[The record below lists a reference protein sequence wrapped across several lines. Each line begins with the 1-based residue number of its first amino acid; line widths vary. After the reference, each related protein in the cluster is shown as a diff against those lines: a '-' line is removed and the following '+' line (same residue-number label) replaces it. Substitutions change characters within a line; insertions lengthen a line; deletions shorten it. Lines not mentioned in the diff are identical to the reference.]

1 MKAKLVVFAI
11 VLVALTL
18 NGIAVFGQEG
28 KERRPQRERWNQMTL
43 TAKVVAVDMET
54 RELTLKGID
63 GHLVTVVAG
72 PEVERLREISP
83 GDMIVTEF
91 WTYIKAEF
99 RDPTAE
105 EMAEPVVVVAEADKT
120 PEGAPPAAAIGAIV
134 RAVVTVEVINR
145 PDMLYVLRGPNG
157 RYVTIEAE
165 DPVLMTKIN
174 VGEVLILT
182 YGEALVMSLEK
193 VAN

>member
-1 MKAKLVVFAI
+1 MKAKLVVFAS
-11 VLVALTL
+11 VLVARTL
-18 NGIAVFGQEG
+18 YGSAVVGREG

-72 PEVERLREISP
+72 SEVERLSEISP

-105 EMAEPVVVVAEADKT
+105 EMAEPVVVVAEAGKT
-120 PEGAPPAAAIGAIV
+120 PGGAPPAAAIGAVV
-134 RAVVTVEVINR
+134 RAVVTVEAISR

-174 VGEVLILT
+174 VGEALILT